1 MSSALAQHI
10 CPSVASV
17 QHFPLEL
24 FIVWGTSSCPFASC
38 EKSVQYLFFRCPQL
52 SISRTIRIERRI
64 RPRGLFGVLLHNFV
78 EIYLQSLCR
87 TESTLKLAQWQM
99 ANGKR
104 HSPQKQENQHT
115 ATKSDIWPKTVRQVL
130 LLNFY
135 PQCRKVASCRVVPR
149 ALHAKQ
155 HQTASRRSAPG
166 QRATERERQKV
177 RESEIGQSW

>member
-1 MSSALAQHI
+1 MFGARQVARLRAASSLCSI
-10 CPSVASV
+10 CFLDA
-17 QHFPLEL
+17 
-24 FIVWGTSSCPFASC
+24 
-38 EKSVQYLFFRCPQL
+38 PQL

-104 HSPQKQENQHT
+104 HSPQKQQNQHT

-155 HQTASRRSAPG
+155 HQTASRRTAPG

-177 RESEIGQSW
+177 RESEMGQSW

>member
-1 MSSALAQHI
+1 M
-10 CPSVASV
+10 
-17 QHFPLEL
+17 
-24 FIVWGTSSCPFASC
+24 
-38 EKSVQYLFFRCPQL
+38 QYLFFRCPQL

-99 ANGKR
+99 ASGIHRKN
-104 HSPQKQENQHT
+104 STQQNQHT

-135 PQCRKVASCRVVPR
+135 PQCWKVASCRVVPR

-155 HQTASRRSAPG
+155 RQTASRRSAPG
-166 QRATERERQKV
+166 QRTTERERV
-177 RESEIGQSW
+177 RERERTRWVRVGSEHKAQTR